1 VTGPVALA
9 TCAELP
15 QLGEDEPLLLEALRG
30 RGVATDAVVWDEPSV
45 DWTSYELVV
54 VRSTW
59 DYAPRR
65 DQFVAWARAV
75 PRLLNP
81 AEVISW
87 NTDKRYLAQLPR
99 AVPTTFVRPGDSWDP
114 PDGQFVVKP
123 TVSAGS
129 RDTARYREGE
139 EDRARAHVSGLL
151 SAGRMVMV
159 QPYLSA
165 VDEVGESALIF
176 FSGQY
181 SHAISKGQM
190 LRPGQDPPPDGLY
203 VEEDIR
209 PREPN
214 AAERTAADEVLDAM
228 PWDRRE
234 LLYARVDLI
243 PDAEG
248 SPQLVE
254 LELTEPSLFLCYSR
268 GAPQRLAQRVLE
280 RL

>member
-1 VTGPVALA
+1 VTGPIALA

-15 QLGEDEPLLLEALRG
+15 QLGEDEPLLLEALRD
-30 RGVATDAVVWDEPSV
+30 RGTATDAVVWDDPAV
-45 DWTSYELVV
+45 DWSSYELVI

-65 DQFVAWARAV
+65 NQFVAWARAV

-87 NTDKRYLAQLPR
+87 NTDKRYIAQLPR
-99 AVPTTFVRPGDSWDP
+99 AVPTTFVGPGDSWDP
-114 PDGQFVVKP
+114 PDGQYVVKP

-129 RDTARYREGE
+129 RDTARYRKGE
-139 EDRARAHVSGLL
+139 EDRAQAHVSGLL
-151 SAGRMVMV
+151 RDGRTVMI
-159 QPYLSA
+159 QPYLGA

-176 FSGQY
+176 FSGEY
-181 SHAISKGQM
+181 SHAIRKGQM
-190 LRPGQDPPPDGLY
+190 LRPGQDPPADGLY
-203 VEEDIR
+203 VEEEIR
-209 PREPN
+209 SREPTE
-214 AAERTAADEVLDAM
+214 AERAAADEVLDAM
-228 PWDRRE
+228 PWNRQE

-243 PDAEG
+243 PDAVG

-254 LELTEPSLFLCYSR
+254 LELTEPSLFLSYSR

>member
-30 RGVATDAVVWDEPSV
+30 RGVATDAVVWDDPSV

-159 QPYLSA
+159 QPYLGG
-165 VDEVGESALIF
+165 VDEAGESALIF
-176 FSGQY
+176 FSGEY
-181 SHAISKGQM
+181 SHSISKGQM
-190 LRPGQDPPPDGLY
+190 LSPGQDPPPHGLY

-209 PREPN
+209 PREPT

-243 PDAEG
+243 PDAGG

-254 LELTEPSLFLCYSR
+254 LELTEPSLFLSYSR